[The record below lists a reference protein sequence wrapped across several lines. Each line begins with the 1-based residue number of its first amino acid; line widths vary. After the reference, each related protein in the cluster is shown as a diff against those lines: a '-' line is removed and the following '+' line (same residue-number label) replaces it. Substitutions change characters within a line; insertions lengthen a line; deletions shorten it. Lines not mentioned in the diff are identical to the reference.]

1 MIQLQVEE
9 EFETSLENAR
19 AWMHWI
25 QEQVEAN
32 DSILGPRSALE
43 ARLKASENILKEEPE
58 GKLKLQMVLLK
69 AESLLHNRKGD
80 KKHEIQAA
88 LKEIKTMWEE
98 TTISMIHCHSRI
110 EWVLLHWSEYLKAE
124 GEYFSWFLNMKQKL
138 EPNLELQLDLK
149 EKQLQLSHHR
159 ILLSNIHNQSALLQR
174 LAQERGSLFEK
185 TKDPTLH
192 EDIQRKVNAEHQE
205 LQRQAKEKVNVLEA
219 ITEEHEQYQESLDK
233 FQNWLNSISEKYD
246 GITTKDYTG
255 SIEEILKGLRE
266 LADAVSSKEEDL
278 LQLEHNGKAVTGNT
292 SPLGA
297 EHITRELEELREK
310 WERLRLSCTQDKEA
324 LLQSQQEFTSRA
336 QQLEKNVAEF
346 NNLVHKVEV
355 ETLNVD
361 DTNDELETTWRKYVI
376 SRKTLLEE
384 QPHVEHFMLEL
395 KELFSL
401 SQDQNLSNCVLLAIR
416 EYHRV
421 TGRLDV
427 MCNQVEMKMRQNVQQ
442 LQGEFQ
448 QWRSRTRR
456 LLDLSSDITD
466 TTLLG
471 VYLQQIEDCLSQSS
485 LLHNQFSSSQV
496 KQRTMGIDSS
506 EDLSDVLQQTQL
518 LTERLLEL
526 RQKLQSSL
534 SQSEEFAATYQLLQ
548 ERLSAVKVQLMANR
562 KLQPSLET
570 KRQQVE
576 QLQFIKRVLLEVEAE
591 VNNLHT
597 SLASSPFRCQILATS
612 RSLSKSLQTSL
623 GTSEQIVMEHQ
634 LYLEN
639 LSILQHWLLCIQ
651 RRLQSHS
658 HSSQDLQWWSSEA
671 ELLTAEL
678 TEKEIQLHQIEV
690 QAETVLKNTSPDG
703 RKYIQDE
710 VEHLQRMWTELNKHF
725 RASHNTNVTR
735 STSKVGEKASEFV
748 VKVKGQVR
756 NDYHQLRK
764 MFEEWLK
771 TENRKLMRF
780 LSGNISQST
789 KEIKSKKQGLKS
801 LRSRVTQGQK
811 LFEQLIDVAPVFS
824 NTEDKQLE
832 DLRYRWMLYKSK
844 LSTAEAFTISGGQ
857 TEVTGFRKKSSG
869 GMCRYL
875 YRACCAALPL
885 QLFLLFLLLL
895 AFLLPLIQEQDSCS
909 LVNNFARSFYLMLRY
924 QGPPPT

>member
-526 RQKLQSSL
+526 RQKLQ
-534 SQSEEFAATYQLLQ
+534 
-548 ERLSAVKVQLMANR
+548 
-562 KLQPSLET
+562 
-570 KRQQVE
+570 
-576 QLQFIKRVLLEVEAE
+576 FIKRVLLEVEAE

-857 TEVTGFRKKSSG
+857 TEVTGFRKVVTSILI
-869 GMCRYL
+869 M
-875 YRACCAALPL
+875 
-885 QLFLLFLLLL
+885 FLLI
-895 AFLLPLIQEQDSCS
+895 PS
-909 LVNNFARSFYLMLRY
+909 
-924 QGPPPT
+924 PPS

>member
-1 MIQLQVEE
+1 MTLQVEE

-205 LQRQAKEKVNVLEA
+205 LQRQEKVNVLEA

-255 SIEEILKGLRE
+255 SIEEILKGLRV
-266 LADAVSSKEEDL
+266 LSSKEEDL

-361 DTNDELETTWRKYVI
+361 DTNDELETTWRKYVV
-376 SRKTLLEE
+376 SEVTRSWFT
-384 QPHVEHFMLEL
+384 QPPQAPILIHFMG
-395 KELFSL
+395 
-401 SQDQNLSNCVLLAIR
+401 N
-416 EYHRV
+416 
-421 TGRLDV
+421 
-427 MCNQVEMKMRQNVQQ
+427 
-442 LQGEFQ
+442 
-448 QWRSRTRR
+448 
-456 LLDLSSDITD
+456 ITII
-466 TTLLG
+466 TLH
-471 VYLQQIEDCLSQSS
+471 Y
-485 LLHNQFSSSQV
+485 
-496 KQRTMGIDSS
+496 
-506 EDLSDVLQQTQL
+506 
-518 LTERLLEL
+518 
-526 RQKLQSSL
+526 SL

-576 QLQFIKRVLLEVEAE
+576 QLQVIMLVLA
-591 VNNLHT
+591 VN
-597 SLASSPFRCQILATS
+597 SF
-612 RSLSKSLQTSL
+612 
-623 GTSEQIVMEHQ
+623 E
-634 LYLEN
+634 
-639 LSILQHWLLCIQ
+639 LLFNQ
-651 RRLQSHS
+651 
-658 HSSQDLQWWSSEA
+658 
-671 ELLTAEL
+671 LLTAEL

-725 RASHNTNVTR
+725 RYTLSPF
-735 STSKVGEKASEFV
+735 SLSLI
-748 VKVKGQVR
+748 VKGQVR

-844 LSTAEAFTISGGQ
+844 LSTAEAFTVSI
-857 TEVTGFRKKSSG
+857 KSSG